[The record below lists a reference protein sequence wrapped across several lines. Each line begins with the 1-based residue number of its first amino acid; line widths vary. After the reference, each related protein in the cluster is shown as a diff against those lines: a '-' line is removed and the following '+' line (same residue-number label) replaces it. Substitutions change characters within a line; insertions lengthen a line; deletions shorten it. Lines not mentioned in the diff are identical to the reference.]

1 MKILSIQ
8 SAVAYGHVGNSA
20 AVFPLQRL
28 GHSVWPVHTVNFS
41 NHTGYSVVRGPIIP
55 ADDVRSVIEGMEANG
70 ALADIDVVLTG
81 YQGSAAITEVVLEA
95 LAKIRTNNPNVK
107 YVADPVMGNLDRG
120 VYVMDG
126 IVPIMRDRVIHE
138 ASVITPNQFELGL
151 LTGTSPRSHAET
163 LEAIDAV
170 RGLGPEAVL
179 VTSVFPEDSDPGTV
193 DLVVADAT
201 GAWAIR
207 TPMLSGKIT
216 GSGDVTSALFTAHYL
231 ESGNA
236 KLALER
242 TTSSIFDLIKNTKD
256 AQSPE
261 LLLIDSQD
269 LFVNPAMQ
277 FEAWQIR

>member
-70 ALADIDVVLTG
+70 VLADIDVVLTG

-170 RGLGPEAVL
+170 RALGPEAVL
-179 VTSVFPEDSDPGTV
+179 VTSVFPEDSEPGTV